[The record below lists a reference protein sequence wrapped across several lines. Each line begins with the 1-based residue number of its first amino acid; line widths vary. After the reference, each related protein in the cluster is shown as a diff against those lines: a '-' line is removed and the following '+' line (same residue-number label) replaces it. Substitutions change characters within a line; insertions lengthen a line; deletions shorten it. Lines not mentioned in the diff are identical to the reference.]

1 MDEIMNKMGSYWL
14 GQRAN
19 KEMSS
24 AGDDIESLSTS
35 VGDGAKWLV
44 NKLKGKMQKP
54 LAELLQEHDL
64 PAGLFPREATNYE
77 FEPETRRLTVHIPAV
92 CEVGYRDGSELRFD
106 TTVAGTLD
114 KGSLTGVEGL
124 KAKVLVWARVTAVKA
139 DAAKVY
145 FAVGIKKSRSREAY
159 EVIRGAITVDEF

>member
-24 AGDDIESLSTS
+24 AGDDIE
-35 VGDGAKWLV
+35 
-44 NKLKGKMQKP
+44 
-54 LAELLQEHDL
+54 
-64 PAGLFPREATNYE
+64 
-77 FEPETRRLTVHIPAV
+77 TRRLTVHIPAV

-106 TTVAGTLD
+106 TTVTGTLD

-159 EVIRGAITVDEF
+159 EVVRGAITVDEF